1 MKKFRFMEFPT
12 IPVVRA
18 LHVPPGQGTKILN
31 ALGHRNIDPVP
42 APQPPHPSPCQKKKK
57 KPKHQKNPKKQK
69 RKITKVGRDR
79 PGFQTVGLR
88 AYEITP
94 RPSVQG

>member
-1 MKKFRFMEFPT
+1 MEFPT

-57 KPKHQKNPKKQK
+57 KTQTPKKPKKTKTKDHKGRK
-69 RKITKVGRDR
+69 R
-79 PGFQTVGLR
+79 QTRVSNSWAQSL
-88 AYEITP
+88 
-94 RPSVQG
+94 

>member
-31 ALGHRNIDPVP
+31 ALGHRNIAPVP

-57 KPKHQKNPKKQK
+57 KNPNTKKTQKNKNERSQ
-69 RKITKVGRDR
+69 R
-79 PGFQTVGLR
+79 
-88 AYEITP
+88 
-94 RPSVQG
+94 